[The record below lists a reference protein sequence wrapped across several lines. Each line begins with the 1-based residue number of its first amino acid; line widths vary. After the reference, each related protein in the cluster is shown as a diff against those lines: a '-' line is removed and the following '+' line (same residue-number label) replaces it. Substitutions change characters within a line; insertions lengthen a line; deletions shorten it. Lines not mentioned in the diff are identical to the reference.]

1 MGRSSVEATKA
12 CRMRAVRARRA
23 ALVAWLTG
31 FLALP
36 AAVFA
41 GFEVFLPVGAGFVVF
56 CAGFAAV
63 FFGAEAAELAGAV
76 VVPPFA
82 EPPVDCA
89 AAGRRTISQDNRT
102 AVQREA
108 SRGARV
114 GETMDLISSL

>member
-1 MGRSSVEATKA
+1 
-12 CRMRAVRARRA
+12 MRAVRARRA
-23 ALVAWLTG
+23 ALVEWLTG
-31 FLALP
+31 FLALL

-41 GFEVFLPVGAGFVVF
+41 GFEVFVPLGAGFLVF
-56 CAGFAAV
+56 CA
-63 FFGAEAAELAGAV
+63 EEAELAGAV